1 MANHEEA
8 RVKLKNAE
16 QNELKSEAKSNTRKT
31 LKITKKLSRWI
42 IASWIIFNSRTK
54 N

>member
-31 LKITKKLSRWI
+31 LKITKKTFKMNNCLMNY
-42 IASWIIFNSRTK
+42 F
-54 N
+54 